1 MKKVNER
8 REELKALS
16 QQVKPLV
23 KECVYDSVNEAL
35 IECFYKDA
43 ENKEFHTFN
52 HWIEK
57 GFKIKKGSRAFAIWG
72 SPRPLK
78 KVEPPKA
85 QEEEKEEDF
94 FPICYLFSN
103 AQVEE
108 RQAA

>member
-1 MKKVNER
+1 MTKKVNER

-35 IECFYKDA
+35 IECFYRDA
-43 ENKEFHTFN
+43 DNSEFHTFFD
-52 HWIEK
+52 WIEK
-57 GFKIKKGSRAFAIWG
+57 GYKIKKGSRAFAIWG

-78 KVEPPKA
+78 KVEPSK
-85 QEEEKEEDF
+85 EEGKEEDF

-103 AQVEE
+103 SQVEVRE
-108 RQAA
+108 AA

>member
-16 QQVKPLV
+16 QTVKPLV
-23 KECVYDSVNEAL
+23 KEGAYDSVNEAL
-35 IECFYKDA
+35 IECYYRDA
-43 ENKEFHTFN
+43 DNKVFHTFN
-52 HWIEK
+52 HWIEN

-78 KVEPPKA
+78 KIEPSQA
-85 QEEEKEEDF
+85 REEEKEEDF
-94 FPICYLFSN
+94 FPICFLFSN